1 MTTISDV
8 AKKARVSTA
17 TVSRVLAN
25 SGSVTEKTRNR
36 VMAAVDALH
45 YRPNVM
51 ARNLRVSATRSILVV
66 VPDISNP
73 FFSEILRGIELVASK
88 NGYQVLL
95 GDSDNRLDRE
105 VEYLDFLRQ
114 RQADGMI
121 MLTARMDQSLLE
133 SIAAQYP
140 VVLGCEYFD
149 EGSTIQTVSVDN
161 ISAGYKAAE
170 HLIKLG
176 HKRIGFISGPSGIIL
191 SRDRLK
197 GFQHAMSDYGLK
209 LDELLI
215 EEGTFTYDSG
225 HDVMQR
231 YLTLESRPT
240 AVFAAN
246 DEMAIGAIKA
256 ARKAGLDV
264 PGDLAVV
271 GMDNI
276 KFASIFEPAVT
287 TIAQPMYQIGCT
299 AMELLLKVINKEK
312 IPQKK
317 FVLKDELIVRESC
330 GGIQS
335 SIINAASA

>member
-8 AKKARVSTA
+8 AKKAGVSTA

-25 SGSVTEKTRNR
+25 TDSVTPKTRER
-36 VMAAVDALH
+36 VMAAAEALN
-45 YRPNVM
+45 YKPNAL
-51 ARNLRVSATRSILVV
+51 ARNLRVSSTRAILVV

-73 FFSEILRGIELVASK
+73 FFSEILRGIELVANKS
-88 NGYQVLL
+88 GYQILL
-95 GDSDNRLDRE
+95 GDSDNTLERE

-140 VVLGCEYFD
+140 VILGCEYFD
-149 EGSTIQTVSVDN
+149 EGSAINTVSVDN
-161 ISAGYKAAE
+161 IRAGYKAAE

-176 HKRIGFISGPSGIIL
+176 HKRIGYISGPEGIVL

-197 GFQHAMSDYGLK
+197 GFQKAMSDYGLQP
-209 LDELLI
+209 DELLI
-215 EEGTFTYDSG
+215 EVGSFSYDSG
-225 HDVMQR
+225 WTAMDR
-231 YLTLESRPT
+231 FLALEVGST
-240 AVFAAN
+240 AVFAAS
-246 DEMAIGAIKA
+246 DEMAIRAIKP

-264 PGDLAVV
+264 LKDLAVV

-276 KFASIFEPAVT
+276 KFASIFEPSIT
-287 TIAQPMYQIGCT
+287 TIAQPMCEIGCT
-299 AMELLLKVINKEK
+299 AMELLLKVINKEA

-317 FVLKDELIVRESC
+317 VVLKDELIVRESC
-330 GGIQS
+330 GG
-335 SIINAASA
+335 